1 MDRIERSEHLFG
13 SILLLAN
20 RLQTWGD
27 GLVEDIT
34 FKQWFLLL
42 LISKMVTP
50 NPTVTE
56 VADFAGTSRQN
67 VKKILS
73 ILETKGYVCLN
84 RSGSDA
90 RALNVL
96 LTDKTFEY
104 FRTNEDKA
112 ANAVIKLFSEVSDEE
127 LNSAIAAAGKL
138 LAALEE

>member
-20 RLQTWGD
+20 KLQAWGD
-27 GLVEDIT
+27 GLLEDIS

-42 LISKMVTP
+42 LISKMETA

-56 VADFAGTSRQN
+56 IADFAGTSRQN
-67 VKKILS
+67 VKKILN
-73 ILETKGYVCLN
+73 ILEKKGYVCLN
-84 RSGSDA
+84 RSGLDA

-104 FRTNEDKA
+104 FRANEDKA
-112 ANAVIKLFSEVSDEE
+112 ASAVIKLFSEVSDRE
-127 LNSAIAAAGKL
+127 LNLAITAAEKL
-138 LAALEE
+138 LAALEG